1 MYEGSLHLLINIE
14 KFNIKASMSSFD
26 SSSFQSKIAE
36 ITELYNQ
43 VYPTK
48 DTFPFM
54 TRDEK
59 LVIIDLLD
67 PLMKKLR
74 DVYSNLS
81 DYNESEAVEMK
92 EQIVSMSENV
102 GIPTSL
108 NIDRELGGHDN
119 MIRKMRALN

>member
-1 MYEGSLHLLINIE
+1 
-14 KFNIKASMSSFD
+14 MSSFD

-54 TRDEK
+54 TREEK

-74 DVYSNLS
+74 DVYFSLSN
-81 DYNESEAVEMK
+81 YNESEAVEMK
-92 EQIVSMSENV
+92 EQIISMSENV

-108 NIDRELGGHDN
+108 NIDRVFGGHDN
-119 MIRKMRALN
+119 MILAMRELTQKF